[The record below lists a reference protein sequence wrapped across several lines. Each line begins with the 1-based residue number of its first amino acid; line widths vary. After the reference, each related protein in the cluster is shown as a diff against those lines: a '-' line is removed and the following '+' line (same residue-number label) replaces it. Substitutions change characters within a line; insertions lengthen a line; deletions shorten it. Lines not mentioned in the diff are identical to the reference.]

1 MVEDS
6 DLDLLGVADTRHGR
20 AVARRIRA
28 ARLRRSAAL
37 DITIATSAEVE
48 ANRDDPCCFIHNALR
63 EGRVLYDVADAPP
76 LDPE

>member
-6 DLDLLGVADTRHGR
+6 NLDLRGVADTRHGR

-28 ARLRRSAAL
+28 GRLRRSAAL
-37 DITIATSAEVE
+37 DIPIATSAGLE
-48 ANRDDPCCFIHNALR
+48 ANREDPCCIIHDALR
-63 EGRVLYDVADAPP
+63 EGRDLRDVADAPP